1 MGFKSWH
8 TEHGRSTPYRILAD
22 QRGYSRLSI
31 YKMVENTY
39 KGTNFTSDD
48 IDDFF
53 GFVYRIINLQNGREY
68 IGRKYF
74 WKFRTPKG
82 KKRKVKSESDWKK
95 YYGSCPELKEEIEQ
109 LGRQNFSRTMLSLHK
124 TAGKTNFEETRQL
137 FVNGVL
143 TESLDDGTPKY
154 YNSNI
159 LSRYFRK
166 DYYET

>member
-1 MGFKSWH
+1 MGQ
-8 TEHGRSTPYRILAD
+8 G
-22 QRGYSRLSI
+22 GY
-31 YKMVENTY
+31 ENPWTY
-39 KGTNFTSDD
+39 QGTTFTSDD
-48 IDDFF
+48 IDNFF
-53 GFVYRIINLQNGREY
+53 GFVYCITNVQTGRKY

-74 WKFRTPKG
+74 WKFRTPRG

-95 YYGSCPELKEEIEQ
+95 YYGSSEELKEEIQQ
-109 LGRQNFSRTMLSLHK
+109 LGRHNFSRVMLSLHK

-143 TESLDDGTPKY
+143 TEQLDDGTPRY

-166 DYYET
+166 DYYGSSDD

>member
-1 MGFKSWH
+1 METTPKTSVGQGGYENAW
-8 TEHGRSTPYRILAD
+8 TYQGRP
-22 QRGYSRLSI
+22 
-31 YKMVENTY
+31 
-39 KGTNFTSDD
+39 FTSDD
-48 IDDFF
+48 IDNFF
-53 GFVYRIINLQNGREY
+53 GFVYCITNNTNGRKY

-74 WKFRTPKG
+74 WKFRTPRG

-95 YYGSCPELKEEIEQ
+95 YYGSSEELKEEIQQ
-109 LGRQNFSRTMLSLHK
+109 LGRHNFSRVMLSLHK

-143 TESLDDGTPKY
+143 TEQLDDGTPRY

-166 DYYET
+166 DYYGSSDD

>member
-1 MGFKSWH
+1 MG
-8 TEHGRSTPYRILAD
+8 EG
-22 QRGYSRLSI
+22 GY
-31 YKMVENTY
+31 ENPWIY
-39 KGTNFTSDD
+39 KGTTFTTEH
-48 IDDFF
+48 IDNFF
-53 GFVYRIINLQNGREY
+53 GFVYCITNNTNGRKY

-74 WKFRTPKG
+74 WKFRTPRG

-95 YYGSCPELKEEIEQ
+95 YYGSSEELKEEIQQ
-109 LGRQNFSRTMLSLHK
+109 LGRHNFSRVMLSLHK

-143 TESLDDGTPKY
+143 TEQLDDGTPRY

-166 DYYET
+166 DYYGSSDD